1 MNTLQHFLPELEVDK
16 TQIEDALR
24 AVLHTIL
31 FNRSLGPVV
40 PTEKNMLSF
49 DNITYV
55 SCGIPKVEENVDKAI
70 SKFCSNLQLV
80 GPGLGGGQL
89 WVSFYE
95 RREKKAFFGIHANKE
110 KLYWERWIIP
120 VVVNL
125 SPHNIKSNSTVNDKE
140 KETNYCSS
148 SKSKILE
155 YEKRRKNEMAEKVL
169 RNTLFQ
175 IVKSVN
181 GNNSNHIPPVNLNS
195 ENAMVFHYEI
205 SAPSEFTSNGRG
217 SDNWI
222 QKVILNGPNK
232 INLMSI

>member
-95 RREKKAFFGIHANKE
+95 RREKK
-110 KLYWERWIIP
+110 
-120 VVVNL
+120 
-125 SPHNIKSNSTVNDKE
+125 
-140 KETNYCSS
+140 
-148 SKSKILE
+148 
-155 YEKRRKNEMAEKVL
+155 
-169 RNTLFQ
+169 
-175 IVKSVN
+175 
-181 GNNSNHIPPVNLNS
+181 
-195 ENAMVFHYEI
+195 
-205 SAPSEFTSNGRG
+205 
-217 SDNWI
+217 
-222 QKVILNGPNK
+222 
-232 INLMSI
+232 SIFWDTR